1 MAKKK
6 ITDIIEEISEEF
18 LAQNGLEFYNCEFV
32 KEGRDWFLR
41 VYIDKTAEAA
51 AEAIKAAETAAA
63 APEAET
69 GANPETSE
77 IAEETPALSP
87 YVSTDDCEKVSRF
100 LSAELDRLDPIEQ
113 NYYLEVSSPGMDRA
127 LLKDKD
133 FARFAGEIVDVS
145 LYKALDGQKAYQ
157 GRLVGIENENII
169 ITDENEKRI
178 EFPREQVA
186 KTKLAVIF

>member
-6 ITDIIEEISEEF
+6 ITEIIEEISAEF
-18 LAQNGLEFYNCEFV
+18 FAQNGLELYNSEFV

-41 VYIDKTAEAA
+41 VYIDKTQEAQ
-51 AEAIKAAETAAA
+51 
-63 APEAET
+63 
-69 GANPETSE
+69 
-77 IAEETPALSP
+77 

-100 LSAELDRLDPIEQ
+100 LSAELDRIDPIEQ

-133 FARFAGEIVDVS
+133 FVRFAGEIVDIS
-145 LYKALDGQKAYQ
+145 LYKAVDGQKAYQ
-157 GRLVGIENENII
+157 GRLVGIEDGKII
-169 ITDENEKRI
+169 ITDEQDNRI